1 MGNLAR
7 AGYGATTDGLWP
19 YSYDACDV
27 GSFPGQMDKAGN
39 PASSATDG
47 WTGSFLSTT
56 SGQRLS
62 ACTCPGSDHPGP
74 SVTHGRGGPELDIL
88 EGQVDEGLG
97 KGEVSQS
104 FQIAPFNAFV
114 KFANSSPETTI
125 YDESQTFFNSFTGS
139 SLQQAVSAVT
149 FTDADNYNGT
159 GYATYGVEWWSD
171 MKNRDDG
178 HVTWYSTG
186 QKSWAITSASVG
198 PDSVSEV
205 SQRLIPEEPMVSSPM
220 ASRLGRYSCM
230 LTSASHAYSI

>member
-19 YSYDACDV
+19 YTYDSCDV
-27 GSFPGQMDKAGN
+27 GAFPGQMDKNGN

-56 SGQRLS
+56 DGQRLS

-74 SVTHGRGGPELDIL
+74 SVTSGRGAPELDIL
-88 EGQVDEGLG
+88 EGQVDEGLQ

-125 YDESQTFFNSFTGS
+125 YDSSQTFFNSFTGS
-139 SLQQAVSAVT
+139 SLQQSVSAVT
-149 FTDADNYNGT
+149 FTDADNYNGSAF
-159 GYATYGVEWWSD
+159 GMYGVEWWSD
-171 MKNRDDG
+171 MNNRQDG
-178 HVTWYSTG
+178 HVTWYATG
-186 QKSWAITSASVG
+186 QKSWQITSASVG
-198 PDSVSEV
+198 PDPVSEV
-205 SQRLIPEEPMVSSPM
+205 SQRLIPEEPMVRFRARFAPY
-220 ASRLGRYSCM
+220 L
-230 LTSASHAYSI
+230 